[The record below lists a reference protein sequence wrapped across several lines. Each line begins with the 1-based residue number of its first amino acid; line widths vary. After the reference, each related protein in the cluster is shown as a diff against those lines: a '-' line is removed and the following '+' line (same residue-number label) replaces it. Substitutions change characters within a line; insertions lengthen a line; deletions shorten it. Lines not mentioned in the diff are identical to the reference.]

1 MRGGRLIFLSWVALG
16 GCATLFGAPVRHGW
30 VRSAADCSGGDCTE
44 VSYRYEP
51 EELKDPAEDDAAMA
65 ARAAKSL
72 ERRHY
77 LGVQLGGSS
86 ALQLAYRLRMV
97 DRLHLDVGTWASP
110 GVFNGSAGPLFD
122 FPMSTRT
129 SPYVSAGGG
138 FLGAGGEREPC
149 DSDPQCVESSVKVFV
164 YFRAGVSVRLGS
176 ERRDVLG
183 FDAGLWRGTSTDSG
197 PNGVVRE
204 ETFLWPMAGFSY
216 HYAL

>member
-1 MRGGRLIFLSWVALG
+1 MRGGRLIFLSWVALALN
-16 GCATLFGAPVRHGW
+16 GCAIVFGTPGERRVAESGTGCNDDCARELY
-30 VRSAADCSGGDCTE
+30 RLDQELELAEADRD
-44 VSYRYEP
+44 V
-51 EELKDPAEDDAAMA
+51 A
-65 ARAAKSL
+65 ARAAKAF

-77 LGVQLGGSS
+77 LGFQMGGPA
-86 ALQLAYRLRMV
+86 ALQLTYRLRMV
-97 DRLHLDVGTWASP
+97 DRLHVDVGSYAGP
-110 GVFNGSAGPLFD
+110 GAFNGSAGLLFD

-138 FLGAGGEREPC
+138 FLGAAGEHEPC
-149 DSDPQCVESSVKVFV
+149 DSDPQCVESTIRLFV

-183 FDAGLWRGTSTDSG
+183 FDVGLWRGASTDDG
-197 PNGVVRE
+197 PSGVVRE